1 MHQALSSEE
10 KKLYCHTGIFKF
22 ICLWNIKEDA
32 CLYGNSMEELDHDI
46 LLVHIWVNFRA
57 IPHVHFNHKREL

>member
-1 MHQALSSEE
+1 MHQALSSEV
-10 KKLYCHTGIFKF
+10 KKCTVIRAFLNSFD
-22 ICLWNIKEDA
+22 IKEDA